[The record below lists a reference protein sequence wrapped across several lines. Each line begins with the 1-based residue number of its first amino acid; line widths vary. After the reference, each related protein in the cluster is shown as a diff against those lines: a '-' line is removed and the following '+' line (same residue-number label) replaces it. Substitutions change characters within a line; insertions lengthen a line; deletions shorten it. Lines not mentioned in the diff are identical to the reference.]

1 MSKRQPY
8 TPFSREID
16 GKTYQ
21 GSYVYENGVVTV
33 WALDQSKSAKIIGT
47 SIEVTAGQLLHEIV
61 NTTARI
67 SRISD
72 HAQ

>member
-1 MSKRQPY
+1 MSKRQAY

-21 GSYVYENGVVTV
+21 GSYVYDNGVVTV

-47 SIEVTAGQLLHEIV
+47 SIEATAGQLLHEIV
-61 NTTARI
+61 NKHSKHNRDI
-67 SRISD
+67 
-72 HAQ
+72 